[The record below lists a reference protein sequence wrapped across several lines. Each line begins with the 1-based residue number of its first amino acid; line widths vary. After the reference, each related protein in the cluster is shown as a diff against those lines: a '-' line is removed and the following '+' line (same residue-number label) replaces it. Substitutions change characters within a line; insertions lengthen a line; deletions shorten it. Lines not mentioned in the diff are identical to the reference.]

1 LLLEPASKLSADVI
15 VIGAGVAGTT
25 AASVLARQG
34 RKILL
39 LDARPACPPVFKA
52 EKVECDELRLL
63 DDFGLLSPLLAQSGK
78 SSEVYVAYEGR
89 VFRRTP
95 MQQIGIPYSD
105 LVNTLRSN
113 LPATVETKF
122 GRVNRITHDNG
133 VASAHLDD
141 GRELTARLVVVA
153 CGVGGQLL
161 SSLGLRR
168 NTIQKQQC
176 VGIGF
181 DMVPA
186 NGHPFPF
193 QAVTY
198 YPTTGAHGIDYLT
211 LFKIRHTTRAN
222 LFLFRPINDSW
233 IKEFH
238 HQPRLLLQRAFPKLS
253 QVIGDYR
260 VAGKVVSSCVDLFS
274 TEGNMPDGVVLIGDA
289 LQTACPS
296 TGLGVKKVLTD
307 VSVLAECAPAWF
319 STPGMSAEKLQRF
332 YDHPRKRSTDAHA
345 MQRAIH
351 QRKAAT
357 SQSLRWRL
365 YRALLH
371 LRRNLATPIQLPA
384 QPQMQDARLRPIGLN
399 RKGSGNNLARSAA
412 ISQR

>member
-1 LLLEPASKLSADVI
+1 LLPEPVSKLAADVI

-34 RKILL
+34 RKVLL
-39 LDARPACPPVFKA
+39 LDARAECPPVFKA
-52 EKVECDELRLL
+52 EKVERDELRLL
-63 DDFGLLSPLLAQSGK
+63 DDFGVLAPLLAQSGK
-78 SSEVYVAYEGR
+78 SSEVYVAYDGR
-89 VFRRTP
+89 IFRRTP

-105 LVNTLRSN
+105 LVNNLRSN
-113 LPATVETKF
+113 LPSSVETKF
-122 GRVNRITHDNG
+122 GRVNRISHDRG
-133 VASAHLDD
+133 ITSAHLDD
-141 GRELTARLVVVA
+141 GEELTARLVVVA
-153 CGVGGQLL
+153 CGIDGQLL

-168 NTIQKQQC
+168 HIIQKQQC
-176 VGIGF
+176 VGVGF

-211 LFKIRHTTRAN
+211 LFKFRHAMRAN

-253 QVIGDYR
+253 LVIGDYR
-260 VAGKVVSSCVDLFS
+260 VSGKVVSSCVDLFS

-296 TGLGVKKVLTD
+296 TGLGIKKVLTD
-307 VSVLAECAPAWF
+307 VSVLAGCAPAWF
-319 STPGMSAEKLQRF
+319 STPGMSGKKLQRF

-345 MQRAIH
+345 MRRAIH

-384 QPQMQDARLRPIGLN
+384 QTQLQDARLRPIGLN
-399 RKGSGNNLARSAA
+399 RVGVRE
-412 ISQR
+412 